1 MKCAERRFLRE
12 TSSGIHG
19 RKEEI
24 GPKARGF
31 RVQEIIPVHI
41 ETHAAAVGCAIFYA
55 GTVYAF
61 SLISLE
67 EQP

>member
-1 MKCAERRFLRE
+1 MECAERRFLRE
-12 TSSGIHG
+12 ASIGTYG

-24 GPKARGF
+24 GPKARSF
-31 RVQEIIPVHI
+31 LVQEIIPVHI
-41 ETHAAAVGCAIFYA
+41 ETHAIAVGCAIFYP

-67 EQP
+67 EQL